1 MSMIYDMNHSKSEYD
16 PSFLNALNEII
27 KAFDTAVTIEVKIY
41 AGMFKWRVHVREYNL
56 DIFSHCNDLGLPC
69 VGFVMPQT
77 VVEGTDKIEQFEKLF
92 NTAKEIF
99 NRVQDLEN
107 SAMAAEFGF

>member
-1 MSMIYDMNHSKSEYD
+1 MSTVYDNNNKSEYD
-16 PSFLNALNEII
+16 IDFLNALAEIV
-27 KAFDTAVTIEVKIY
+27 KAFDTAVTVNVKIY
-41 AGMFKWRVHVREYNL
+41 AGRFKWRVDVEEHRL
-56 DIFSHCNDLGLPC
+56 GIFSYCNELGLPC

-77 VVEGTDKIEQFEKLF
+77 DIVGTDKIEQFEKLF